1 MLLSVTDMSKYTRRT
16 KEIFLALISR
26 VIGPGRAVPS
36 PAAERARRAA
46 ARARLARRWASSGA
60 GRKRR
65 KLSWNGKRWAVA
77 VAEQRPTAA
86 CGNRG
91 GVTIHVATLS
101 GKTFTLDV
109 AASDSVAS
117 VKAQIHAKEELSLP
131 LARAPRLLVPWARSR
146 NL

>member
-77 VAEQRPTAA
+77 VAGPRPTVDRE
-86 CGNRG
+86 NRG
-91 GVTIHVATLS
+91 GVGIHV
-101 GKTFTLDV
+101 
-109 AASDSVAS
+109 
-117 VKAQIHAKEELSLP
+117 HAH
-131 LARAPRLLVPWARSR
+131 LAFWSAFWS
-146 NL
+146 

>member
-46 ARARLARRWASSGA
+46 ARARLARRWASGA
-60 GRKRR
+60 AGR

-77 VAEQRPTAA
+77 VAGQRPTVDRE
-86 CGNRG
+86 NRG
-91 GVTIHVATLS
+91 GVRIHV
-101 GKTFTLDV
+101 
-109 AASDSVAS
+109 
-117 VKAQIHAKEELSLP
+117 HAR
-131 LARAPRLLVPWARSR
+131 LAFWSAFWS
-146 NL
+146 